1 MKKII
6 SGKKYDTETARL
18 VGEYSNGYARSDFK
32 FVRENLYQKRTG
44 EYFIYGEGGAM
55 SRYAEPYPGGGWQ
68 GSERIVPI
76 SYTEAQAWAEQY
88 MSADDYEAEFGEVSD
103 DAAPQQIKVSAK
115 AYAALKRRASES
127 GRPIT
132 AIVDEILRV

>member
-18 VGEYSNGYARSDFK
+18 VGEMTDDLPRGDFNH
-32 FVRENLYQKRTG
+32 VSERLYQKRTG
-44 EYFIYGEGGAM
+44 EYFVHGEGGART
-55 SRYAEPYPGGGWQ
+55 RYAEACADGWSGG
-68 GSERIVPI
+68 ERIMPI

-88 MSADDYEAEFGEVSD
+88 MSADDYEAEFGEVSE
-103 DAAPQQIKVSAK
+103 DAAPQQIKVSAR
-115 AYAALKRRASES
+115 AYAVLKRRASES